1 MTEPVQACAAALPEL
16 LQGAQQLDLTIDL
29 AAQERFLAYC
39 NLLLEANAQFNL
51 TAVRDPAGI
60 MRTLFLD
67 SLSIIPF
74 LPARIVKPAPHP
86 VRLVDVGT
94 GAGIPGLPLHILFPH
109 WQVALIDSTGKKA
122 RFVRYVAQQLGL
134 DGVTVLDQRAEEV
147 GRSATWRDRA
157 DLCLA
162 RAVAPLAT
170 LIELCAPLVRPG
182 GTLIFPKSGDLRG
195 EMAQGQA
202 AMRALRVRD
211 PAIHPVSSH
220 LGLGDD
226 RKIVLLTK
234 QGATP
239 NGYPRRIGL
248 AKTQPIGARPR

>member
-1 MTEPVQACAAALPEL
+1 MSERTQACAAALPEL
-16 LQGAQQLDLTIDL
+16 VQGAQQLGLTIDL
-29 AAQERFLAYC
+29 AAQERFLAFCSY
-39 NLLLEANAQFNL
+39 LLEASAQFNL

-67 SLSIIPF
+67 SLSIVPF
-74 LPARIVKPAPHP
+74 LPLPMLKPAPHP
-86 VRLVDVGT
+86 ARLIDVGT

-134 DGVTVLDQRAEEV
+134 DSVTVLDQRAEEV
-147 GRSATWRDRA
+147 GRSVAWRDRA
-157 DLCLA
+157 DLCVA

-182 GTLIFPKSGDLRG
+182 GMLVFPKSGDLSE
-195 EMAQGQA
+195 EMAQAQA
-202 AMRALRVRD
+202 AMRALRVRN
-211 PAIHPVSSH
+211 PATHPVSSH

-226 RKIVLLTK
+226 RKIVRMAK
-234 QGATP
+234 EGQTP

-248 AKTQPIGARPR
+248 AKTQPIGAGPR

>member
-1 MTEPVQACAAALPEL
+1 VTERAQACAAALPEL
-16 LQGAQQLDLTIDL
+16 LQGAQQLGLTIDL
-29 AAQERFLAYC
+29 PAQERFVAYC
-39 NLLLEANAQFNL
+39 SLLTEAAAQFNL
-51 TAVRDPAGI
+51 TAVREPAGI

-67 SLSIIPF
+67 SLSIVPF
-74 LPARIVKPAPHP
+74 LPPRMLKPAPHP

-109 WQVALIDSTGKKA
+109 WQVTLIDSTGKKA
-122 RFVRYVAQQLGL
+122 RFVRSVAQQLGL

-147 GRSATWRDRA
+147 GRSVAWRDRA
-157 DLCLA
+157 DLCVA

-182 GTLIFPKSGDLRG
+182 GTLVFPKSGDLG
-195 EMAQGQA
+195 AEMAQAQA
-202 AMRALRVRD
+202 AMTALRVRD

-226 RKIVLLTK
+226 RKIVLMAREG
-234 QGATP
+234 QTP

-248 AKTQPIGARPR
+248 ARTQPIGSGPR

>member
-1 MTEPVQACAAALPEL
+1 VTEPVQACAAALPEL
-16 LQGAQQLDLTIDL
+16 LQGAHQLGLTIDPP
-29 AAQERFLAYC
+29 AQERFLAYC

-67 SLSIIPF
+67 SLSIVPF
-74 LPARIVKPAPHP
+74 LPPRILKPAPHP

-147 GRSATWRDRA
+147 ARSVAWRDRA
-157 DLCLA
+157 DLCVA

-170 LIELCAPLVRPG
+170 LIELCAPLVGLG

-195 EMAQGQA
+195 EMAQAQA

-226 RKIVLLTK
+226 RKIVLMAK
-234 QGATP
+234 EGPTP

-248 AKTQPIGARPR
+248 AKTQPLGVGPR

>member
-1 MTEPVQACAAALPEL
+1 MSERTQACAAALPEL
-16 LQGAQQLDLTIDL
+16 VQGAQQLGLTIDL
-29 AAQERFLAYC
+29 AAQERFLAFCSY
-39 NLLLEANAQFNL
+39 LLEANAQFNL
-51 TAVRDPAGI
+51 TAVRDPAGV

-67 SLSIIPF
+67 SLSIVPF
-74 LPARIVKPAPHP
+74 LPLSMLKPAPHP
-86 VRLVDVGT
+86 ARLIDVGT

-134 DGVTVLDQRAEEV
+134 DSVTVLGQRAEEV
-147 GRSATWRDRA
+147 GRSAAWRDHA
-157 DLCLA
+157 DLCAA

-182 GTLIFPKSGDLRG
+182 GMLVFPKSGVLSE
-195 EMAQGQA
+195 EMAQAQA
-202 AMRALRVRD
+202 AMRALRVRN
-211 PAIHPVSSH
+211 PAIYPVSSH

-226 RKIVLLTK
+226 RKIVRMAK
-234 QGATP
+234 EGQTP

-248 AKTQPIGARPR
+248 AKTQPIGAGPR